1 MTLTIAS
8 QWSEAANAG
17 LGARG
22 LNVLPIPEGVP
33 VDVPLQAQVLLLAP
47 PFQWGGR
54 SAPKPPGW
62 PFELRWIQLATAGI
76 DFFPDWL
83 FEGPQVTS
91 ARGVT
96 ADAIAEFALAA
107 IFSAAK
113 RLPDIWIDDPAQ
125 WALSTLQ
132 RVGGTTFG
140 LVGFGAIAQAL
151 ARRALALG
159 MRVVCVRRGPA
170 PPEVDGVE
178 RAQDLASLFA
188 QSDHVVLAAPGTPAT
203 QHLVNRA
210 LLAQAKPG
218 LHLINVARGS
228 LIDQDALLEALDG
241 GRVALA
247 TLDVAT
253 PEPLPAGHAFYTH
266 PRVRLSPHTS
276 PISPDT
282 PQRLL
287 AKFVAN
293 LERYEAGLAL
303 DDVAD
308 RARGY

>member
-1 MTLTIAS
+1 MTLTVAS
-8 QWSEAANAG
+8 QWSEAANAR
-17 LGARG
+17 LRARG
-22 LNVLPIPEGVP
+22 LTVLPVPEGVP
-33 VDVPLQAQVLLLAP
+33 TDVPRHAQVLLLAP
-47 PFQWGGR
+47 PFKWGGR

-62 PFELRWIQLATAGI
+62 PFELQWVQLATAGI

-107 IFSAAK
+107 IFAAAK
-113 RLPDIWIDDPAQ
+113 RLPEIWIDDPAQ
-125 WALSTLQ
+125 WKLSTLQ
-132 RVGGTTFG
+132 RVGGTTLG
-140 LVGFGAIAQAL
+140 LVGFGAIGQAL

-159 MRVVCVRRGPA
+159 MRVVCVRRGDA
-170 PPEVDGVE
+170 APEVDGVE
-178 RAQDLASLFA
+178 RASDLASLFA

-203 QHLVNRA
+203 QHLVDRA
-210 LLAQAKPG
+210 LLAHAKPG
-218 LHLINVARGS
+218 LHLVNVARGS
-228 LIDQDALLEALDG
+228 LIDQDALLEALDS
-241 GRVALA
+241 GRVTLA
-247 TLDVAT
+247 TLDVTT
-253 PEPLPAGHAFYTH
+253 PEPLPAGHAFYAH
-266 PRVRLSPHTS
+266 PRIRLSPHTS

-282 PQRLL
+282 PARLL

>member
-1 MTLTIAS
+1 VTLTVAS
-8 QWSEAANAG
+8 QWSEAANAS
-17 LGARG
+17 LRARG
-22 LNVLPIPEGVP
+22 LTVLPVPEGVP
-33 VDVPLQAQVLLLAP
+33 TDVPLQAQVLLLAP
-47 PFQWGGR
+47 PFKWGGR
-54 SAPKPPGW
+54 SAPQPPGW
-62 PFELRWIQLATAGI
+62 PFELQWVQLATAGI

-107 IFSAAK
+107 IFAAAK
-113 RLPDIWIDDPAQ
+113 RLPEIWIDDPVQ
-125 WALSTLQ
+125 WKLSTLQ
-132 RVGGTTFG
+132 RVGGATLG
-140 LVGFGAIAQAL
+140 LVGFGAIGRAL
-151 ARRALALG
+151 ARRAPALG
-159 MRVVCVRRGPA
+159 MRVVCVRRGDVA
-170 PPEVDGVE
+170 PEVDGVE
-178 RAQDLASLFA
+178 RAPNLASLFA

-210 LLAQAKPG
+210 LLAHAKPG
-218 LHLINVARGS
+218 LHLVNVARGS
-228 LIDQDALLEALDG
+228 LIDQDALLEALDS

-253 PEPLPAGHAFYTH
+253 PEPLPAGHAFYAH

-282 PQRLL
+282 PERLL